1 MTENPNTEE
10 HHPEEFNPEWKE
22 EIDLSKVEVTRRDRM
37 RILFVLLTLIIT
49 PVILLVYHVLNPSK
63 KVVRPLQTVQYV
75 RVRSQDFLRKV
86 TLPASIHSFRKAVIM
101 AHVPG
106 YLRVLNV
113 DKGDLVRKGQVLAI
127 IADPELRQVLK
138 KDQAKEKIAR
148 LTFLRIQQ
156 VWSDHPKLISKER
169 VQEKEASYKMAK
181 AQVAHDEALMD
192 YRTIRAPFD
201 GMVTQRFVDPGKMIS
216 IGTSH
221 TDSVQPIVTV
231 ERVNKLRAY
240 VWVPAQ
246 VAPLVKRG
254 QSVEVSFSALPG
266 RIFRGTVTR
275 FDFEENLRTRT
286 MRTEIDFDNHDLA
299 IHPGMYG
306 EFSFV
311 LGHSKNAILIP
322 GFAIR
327 ARIGKPMEVVVVDHG
342 VAHIRPIEVE
352 VDNGNWVKVSK
363 GLNPGDRVVVMGR
376 WHVREGQHVHAIPRR
391 VIPYRPARQLG

>member
-221 TDSVQPIVTV
+221 TDSVQPIVTL

-246 VAPLVKRG
+246 VAPLVKKG

>member
-1 MTENPNTEE
+1 MTENENTAS
-10 HHPEEFNPEWKE
+10 HHPEEFNPEWKG
-22 EIDLSKVEVTRRDRM
+22 EIDLSKVEITRRDRIT
-37 RILFVLLTLIIT
+37 ILVVLLILIIT
-49 PVILLVYHVLNPSK
+49 PVILLIYHMLNPPK
-63 KVVRPLQTVQYV
+63 KLAGSLQTVQYI
-75 RVRSQDFLRKV
+75 RVRSQDFIRKV
-86 TLPASIHSFRKAVIM
+86 TLPASVHSFRKAVIM

-127 IADPELRQVLK
+127 IADPELRQTLRE
-138 KDQAKEKIAR
+138 DQAKEKIAH

-156 VWSDHPKLISKER
+156 VWGDHPELISKER
-169 VQEKEASYKMAK
+169 VQEKEAAYKMAK

-201 GMVTQRFVDPGKMIS
+201 GMVTQRFVDPVKMIS
-216 IGTSH
+216 MGTSH

-246 VAPLVKRG
+246 VVPLVKRG
-254 QSVEVSFSALPG
+254 QAVEVRFSGLPG
-266 RIFRGTVTR
+266 RVFRGTVTR
-275 FDFEENLRTRT
+275 FDFEEDLRTRT
-286 MRTEIDFDNHDLA
+286 MRTEIDFKNHDLA

-306 EFSFV
+306 EFSFS

-327 ARIGKPMEVVVVDHG
+327 SRVGKPLTVVVVDHG

-376 WHVREGQHVHAIPRR
+376 WHVREGQPVHAIPRR

>member
-1 MTENPNTEE
+1 MTESQSAES

-22 EIDLSKVEVTRRDRM
+22 EIDLSKVEVTRQERI
-37 RILFVLLTLIIT
+37 RILTILLILIIT
-49 PVILLVYHVLNPSK
+49 PVILLVYHKLNPPK
-63 KVVRPLQTVQYV
+63 KVARALQTVQYV
-75 RVRSQDFLRKV
+75 RVRSQDFVRSV

-113 DKGDLVRKGQVLAI
+113 DKGDSVRKGQVMAI
-127 IADPELRQVLK
+127 ISDPELRQTLI
-138 KDQAKEKIAR
+138 KDQAREKIAH
-148 LTFLRIQQ
+148 LTFLRIQK
-156 VWSDHPKLISKER
+156 VWEDHPKLISKER
-169 VQEKEASYKMAK
+169 VQEKKASYEMEK
-181 AQVAHDEALMD
+181 AQVVHDEALMD

-240 VWVPAQ
+240 VWVPSQ
-246 VAPLVKRG
+246 VVPLVRRG
-254 QSVEVSFSALPG
+254 QAVEVHFSALPG
-266 RIFRGTVTR
+266 RVFRGRVTR

-306 EFSFV
+306 EFSFS
-311 LGHSKNAILIP
+311 LKRSKNAILIP

-327 ARIGKPMEVVVVDHG
+327 ARLGKPLTVVVVDHG
-342 VAHIRPIEVE
+342 VAHIRPIEVD

-363 GLNPGDRVVVMGR
+363 GLKAGDRVVVMGR